1 MERTLVFCLKIAKVC
16 PIGETPTK
24 QGGAAF
30 SSSSL
35 SHGHKRHHIFFIP
48 PPFFP
53 LLLPGKI
60 AAVAFP
66 EEEGEENKRKM

>member
-1 MERTLVFCLKIAKVC
+1 MCFVFKIAKVC
-16 PIGETPTK
+16 PNWRNPHYVYTN
-24 QGGAAF
+24 GAAF

-35 SHGHKRHHIFFIP
+35 SHGHKRHRTFFIP

-53 LLLPGKI
+53 LFLPGKI

-66 EEEGEENKRKM
+66 EEEGKEKKRKI